1 MVRERDYAL
10 VFSLGEVRKV
20 ISEPGLYSAPPPFQN
35 VVTLDKRI
43 LTIETNDAERI
54 QTSEKKN
61 LLIDSYVKWRIADP
75 RLYYV
80 TFGGNERAA
89 QERLQAQIR
98 DALNASVN
106 VRTVR
111 DVVSSERDKVMAEI
125 LTNVAKRAE
134 PLGVQVVDVR
144 LRRIE
149 FAPEIS
155 ESVYRRMEAERTA
168 WPTSCARSARPR
180 ARRSAPKPTA
190 SARSSWP
197 AYAKAQSVM
206 GEGDAAAASIYAQ
219 AYGKNPQFYT
229 YYKSL
234 EAYRASFSKPGD
246 VLVVDPSSSFFQFMK
261 DPGAALAPVTVPAS
275 KPHGPGQ
282 KPLARQGLLLCGPRR
297 SGRESGRLELGPGRL
312 ARVAEPC
319 TIPRKL
325 ENIAAAERA
334 YAPQPLFVWATPTH
348 HRRSSGNTHG

>member
-1 MVRERDYAL
+1 MQRLMPILVGLLIVLAALSSCVFVVRERDYAL

-20 ISEPGLYSAPPPFQN
+20 ISEPGLYFKAPPPFQN

-155 ESVYRRMEAERTA
+155 ESVYRRMEAERTRVA
-168 WPTSCARSARPR
+168 NELRSIGAAEGEKIRAEADRQREVIVARLCQGAGRH
-180 ARRSAPKPTA
+180 
-190 SARSSWP
+190 
-197 AYAKAQSVM
+197 

-261 DPGAALAPVTVPAS
+261 DPGAPW
-275 KPHGPGQ
+275 
-282 KPLARQGLLLCGPRR
+282 RR
-297 SGRESGRLELGPGRL
+297 
-312 ARVAEPC
+312 
-319 TIPRKL
+319 
-325 ENIAAAERA
+325 
-334 YAPQPLFVWATPTH
+334 
-348 HRRSSGNTHG
+348 

>member
-1 MVRERDYAL
+1 MQRLMPYLVGLLIILAVLSSCIFVVRERDYAL
-10 VFSLGEVRKV
+10 QFTLGEVRKV
-20 ISEPGLYSAPPPFQN
+20 ISEPGLYFKAPPPFQN

-43 LTIETNDAERI
+43 LTIESTDAERI

-75 RLYYV
+75 RLFYV

-111 DVVSSERDKVMAEI
+111 DVVSTERDKIMSEI
-125 LTNVAKRAE
+125 LANVAKRAE

-155 ESVYRRMEAERTA
+155 ESVYRRMEAERTRVA
-168 WPTSCARSARPR
+168 NELRSIGAAESERIR
-180 ARRSAPKPTA
+180 AEADRQREVIVAE
-190 SARSSWP
+190 
-197 AYAKAQSVM
+197 AYAKAQGVM
-206 GEGDAAAASIYAQ
+206 GQGDAQASAIYSE
-219 AYGKNPQFYT
+219 AYGKNPEFYQ

-234 EAYRASFSKPGD
+234 EGYRSAFSKPSD
-246 VLVVDPSSSFFQFMK
+246 VLLVDPSSEFFQFLK
-261 DPGAALAPVTVPAS
+261 HPQGQAAPA
-275 KPHGPGQ
+275 K
-282 KPLARQGLLLCGPRR
+282 
-297 SGRESGRLELGPGRL
+297 
-312 ARVAEPC
+312 
-319 TIPRKL
+319 
-325 ENIAAAERA
+325 
-334 YAPQPLFVWATPTH
+334 
-348 HRRSSGNTHG
+348 